1 MKVIRLKFLTNEII
15 RYLLI
20 GVLTTIVSLVTY
32 YIFSHILCIN
42 YYFSNIL
49 SWICAVAFAFFCNR
63 IIVFRS
69 TSNILSSSAKF
80 FITRIFSLLEE
91 MFFLWFMLEILV
103 VNDFISKCTI
113 QFIVIV
119 TNYVTGKF
127 FAFKSEKDDV

>member
-1 MKVIRLKFLTNEII
+1 MKTIRLKFLTNEII
-15 RYLLI
+15 RYLII

-32 YIFSHILCIN
+32 YILSRILCVN

-69 TSNILSSSAKF
+69 TSNILLSLAKF
-80 FITRIFSLLEE
+80 LVTRIFSLLEE
-91 MFFLWFMLEILV
+91 MALLWFMLEILV
-103 VNDFISKCTI
+103 VNDLISKFII

-127 FAFKSEKDDV
+127 LAFKSEKGDV